1 MESIAIH
8 GLTFRWA
15 DDHLVVTTP
24 KRRNSFV
31 VRTACLDGRAR
42 RQEDYPID
50 DAVRAG
56 VEWSPANRQENHSLV
71 EAGSKQGA
79 SHARND
85 GTGPAGSLRA
95 RPADEALTPATAA
108 RRHR

>member
-42 RQEDYPID
+42 RQEDYHVD
-50 DAVRAG
+50 DAVEAG
-56 VEWSPANRQENHSLV
+56 V
-71 EAGSKQGA
+71 
-79 SHARND
+79 
-85 GTGPAGSLRA
+85 
-95 RPADEALTPATAA
+95 
-108 RRHR
+108 